1 MLLREEVKSFVR
13 SLRHYSVLIFNFS
26 DIKCGYKIKIFSKT
40 FRNQRNSRYQKKY
53 CTIAQKRP
61 MLKQGRKT
69 LNAEFIPT
77 RALLQLSFIQ
87 FRPCAT
93 SFLGLLLTLTLLSRG
108 KKILEMSLDLMP
120 SFKTS
125 VDARV

>member
-1 MLLREEVKSFVR
+1 
-13 SLRHYSVLIFNFS
+13 
-26 DIKCGYKIKIFSKT
+26 
-40 FRNQRNSRYQKKY
+40 
-53 CTIAQKRP
+53 

-87 FRPCAT
+87 FRPCGT

-108 KKILEMSLDLMP
+108 KKILETSLDLMP